1 MAGLGVLW
9 VDCECYG
16 RIGIAMGVL
25 WVNCESY
32 GWTGSAIG
40 VLWVNCE
47 CYGWIGSAVNPNG
60 KTGIR
65 NRRFRSTSVMPL

>member
-1 MAGLGVLW
+1 
-9 VDCECYG
+9 
-16 RIGIAMGVL
+16 MGVL